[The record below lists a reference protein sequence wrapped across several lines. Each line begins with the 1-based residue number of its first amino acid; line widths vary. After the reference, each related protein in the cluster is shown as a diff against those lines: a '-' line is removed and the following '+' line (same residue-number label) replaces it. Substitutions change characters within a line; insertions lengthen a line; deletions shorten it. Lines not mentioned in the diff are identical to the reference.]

1 MPLDKTPQL
10 FFSMSMTM
18 QQLRRSTLGSLANPT
33 ISFKSNFSWAPE
45 KLGTAPGPASQEPAS
60 QEHDTCQLVADPS
73 IVAKNRADFFKKYVK
88 RASELAGQEEELRS
102 RMPQH
107 VLELVDNKRVVL
119 WKEILSDY
127 GYPDVN

>member
-1 MPLDKTPQL
+1 MKQHLDPQVKN
-10 FFSMSMTM
+10 MIH
-18 QQLRRSTLGSLANPT
+18 AN
-33 ISFKSNFSWAPE
+33 F
-45 KLGTAPGPASQEPAS
+45 
-60 QEHDTCQLVADPS
+60 VADPS
-73 IVAKNRADFFKKYVK
+73 IVAKKRADFFKKYVK

>member
-45 KLGTAPGPASQEPAS
+45 KLGTAPGPASQEGDLHAARQDATAVFLNVDDNATVEKVHIGIPGEPDDFV
-60 QEHDTCQLVADPS
+60 QEQFQLGTREAWNS
-73 IVAKNRADFFKKYVK
+73 TWTRK
-88 RASELAGQEEELRS
+88 S
-102 RMPQH
+102 R
-107 VLELVDNKRVVL
+107 R
-119 WKEILSDY
+119 
-127 GYPDVN
+127 